1 MILVAGG
8 TGHLGT
14 ELIPNLVNRGIPVR
28 VLTRDPDRARQRLG
42 ESPQFARGDVRKPET
57 LREALEGVDTVV
69 SAITGFGPTGPG
81 PKAVDYEGNLN
92 LITTAQAARV
102 KRFVLVSMHGAA
114 ANHPMEL
121 ARMKFRAE
129 DAVRAT
135 PLDWVIVRP
144 NAFMELWAEIV
155 GEPIVKQG
163 KATVFGRGDNPIN
176 FNSAKDVARFVE
188 LALFD
193 SRLSRT
199 VLDIGGPDN
208 LTFNQLVSQIERAA
222 ARKSAVS
229 HIPLPMMRLSSLV
242 MRPFKPG
249 LAGMIQGGIAFET
262 VDMAFDAT
270 ELRRRF
276 PQVELTR
283 MADVLDRKFAA
294 LLPS

>member
-14 ELIPNLVNRGIPVR
+14 ELIPNLVKRGIPVR
-28 VLTRDPDRARQRLG
+28 VLTRDPDRARKRLG
-42 ESPQFARGDVRKPET
+42 DSPQFARGDVQEPDT
-57 LREALEGVDTVV
+57 LREALEEVDAVV

-92 LITTAQAARV
+92 LITAAQAAGV
-102 KRFVLVSMHGAA
+102 KTFVLVSMHGAA
-114 ANHPMEL
+114 ADHPMEL

-129 DAVRAT
+129 DAVRAS

-144 NAFMELWAEIV
+144 NPFMELWAEIV

-176 FNSAKDVARFVE
+176 FNSAKDVARFVD

-222 ARKSAVS
+222 ARKSAVR

-249 LAGMIQGGIAFET
+249 LAGMIQGAIAFET

-283 MADVLDRKFAA
+283 MADVLDRKFAV
-294 LLPS
+294 L